1 MGRHRSRGFVF
12 SMVVLASLC
21 LSVSGASKF
30 RLAFGSCFFHKVIYL
45 DSYIFGELAKF
56 KPDAFVWLGDATYT
70 DTYAFDQGNYHLE
83 ENVETIEAN
92 FADAKSN
99 SDYQK
104 LLKNTKRVYGTWDD
118 HDYGLDNAG
127 KDNPRK
133 DLMRK
138 LFLDFLDEPADSIRR
153 SRKDGIYQSYF
164 LDREKKIKLILLD
177 NRYSK
182 DEEKE

>member
-1 MGRHRSRGFVF
+1 
-12 SMVVLASLC
+12 
-21 LSVSGASKF
+21 VSAANSF
-30 RLAFGSCFFHKVIYL
+30 RLAFGSCFLHKIIYL
-45 DSYIFGELAKF
+45 DSHIFSELAKY
-56 KPDAFVWLGDATYT
+56 KPDAFVWLGDSTYT
-70 DTYAFDQGNYHLE
+70 DTYSSDERKYHLE
-83 ENVETIEAN
+83 EDIKTVESN
-92 FADAKSN
+92 FLDAKKN
-99 SDYQK
+99 RDYRR
-104 LLKNTKRVYGTWDD
+104 LLKHTKKVYGTWDD

-138 LFLDFLDEPADSIRR
+138 LFLDFLDEPANSIRR
-153 SRKDGIYQSYF
+153 TRKDGIYQSYF